1 MSKEQLRAPRG
12 TSDILPEDQKY
23 WEYVQNIFSKI
34 SIKYGFDRIETP
46 VIEQSNLFTR
56 GVGEFTDIVE
66 KETYTFNDRGGDS
79 LTLRPEGTAPVC
91 RSYIEH
97 GMQNLPQPIRL
108 FYQFPMYRYERPQS
122 GRYREFRQAGIEI
135 IGEYSPLADL
145 EVIQFACELVSELG
159 LPDLDLIINSIGDDK
174 CRNKYIADLQ
184 SYYQSRITK
193 LTHIDCQL
201 RLDSNTLRL
210 LDCKDINCQKLIKNA
225 PKSLDYLCED
235 CLIHWNE
242 LLEHLDQLGIEYKV
256 DPTLVRGFDYYTKTV
271 FEIVPKNQGGQSTIL
286 AGGRYDGLIEQI
298 GGQPTPGIG
307 FAIGL
312 DRVIMK
318 LKSESE
324 DKISINENH
333 VKCFVAHNGDDAKKF
348 AIKVVTKLRNNGI
361 RSVLGS
367 PSRSLKSQMRY
378 ASSIK
383 SIYSIIIGEDELKDG
398 ILIFRDMIDSK
409 QEKLDLNQIIQKIN
423 SV

>member
-56 GVGEFTDIVE
+56 GVGEFTDIVQ

-97 GMQNLPQPIRL
+97 GMQNLQQPVRL

-271 FEIVPKNQGGQSTIL
+271 FEIVPKNKGGQSTIL
-286 AGGRYDGLIEQI
+286 AGGRYDRLIEQI
-298 GGQPTPGIG
+298 GGQPTAGTG

-318 LKSESE
+318 LKSE
-324 DKISINENH
+324 DKISIDENY

>member
-1 MSKEQLRAPRG
+1 MYKAPRG
-12 TSDILPEDQKY
+12 TADILPGEQKY
-23 WEYVQNIFSKI
+23 WHYIESTARLLGQR
-34 SIKYGFDRIETP
+34 YGYSRLDTP
-46 VIEQSNLFTR
+46 TFERTNLFVR
-56 GVGEFTDIVE
+56 GVGQGTDIVE

-91 RSYIEH
+91 RSYLEH

-108 FYQFPMYRYERPQS
+108 FYQFPMYRYERPQA

-135 IGEYSPLADL
+135 IGEYSPLVDL
-145 EVIQFACELVSELG
+145 EVIQFACELVSKLG
-159 LPDLDLIINSIGDDK
+159 LSDLDLIINSIGDDN
-174 CRNKYIADLQ
+174 CRNKYIADLK
-184 SYYQSRITK
+184 SYYQNRISE
-193 LTHIDCQL
+193 LVHVDCQR
-201 RLDSNTLRL
+201 RLDSNPLRL
-210 LDCKDINCQKLIKNA
+210 LDCKDTNCQKLIQNA

-242 LLEHLDQLGIEYKV
+242 LLEYLDQLGIDYKI
-256 DPTLVRGFDYYTKTV
+256 DATLVRGFDYYTKTV
-271 FEIVPKNQGGQSTIL
+271 FEIVPRNQGGQSTIV

-298 GGQPTPGIG
+298 GGQSTPGIG

-324 DKISINENH
+324 DKISINENY
-333 VKCFVAHNGDDAKKF
+333 VRCFVAHNGDDAKKF
-348 AIKVVTKLRNNGI
+348 AIKVVTKLRDNGI

-378 ASSIK
+378 ASSINAL
-383 SIYSIIIGEDELKDG
+383 YSIIIGEDELRAG
-398 ILIFRDMIDSK
+398 NLIFRDMLDSK
-409 QEKLDLNQIIQKIN
+409 QEKLDLNQIIKKIKN
-423 SV
+423 V

>member
-56 GVGEFTDIVE
+56 GVGEFTDIVQ

-97 GMQNLPQPIRL
+97 GMQNLQQPVRL

-271 FEIVPKNQGGQSTIL
+271 FEIVPKNKGGQSTIL

-298 GGQPTPGIG
+298 GGQPTAGTG

-318 LKSESE
+318 LKSE
-324 DKISINENH
+324 DKISIDENY

>member
-1 MSKEQLRAPRG
+1 MSKELLRAPRG
-12 TSDILPEDQKY
+12 TSDILPDDQKY
-23 WEYVQNIFSKI
+23 WKYVENIFSKI
-34 SIKYGFDRIETP
+34 AKKYGFNRIETP

-91 RSYIEH
+91 RSYLEH

-108 FYQFPMYRYERPQS
+108 FYQFPMYRYERPQA

-159 LPDLDLIINSIGDDK
+159 LSDLNLIINSIGDDK
-174 CRNKYIADLQ
+174 CRNKYISDLKT
-184 SYYQSRITK
+184 YYQNRISE
-193 LTHIDCQL
+193 LSHVDCQR

-225 PKSLDYLCED
+225 PKSLDYLCES

-242 LLEHLDQLGIEYKV
+242 LLEHLDQLGIDYKIEA
-256 DPTLVRGFDYYTKTV
+256 TLVRGFDYYTKTV
-271 FEIVPKNQGGQSTIL
+271 FEIIPKEQGSQSTIL

-298 GGQPTPGIG
+298 GGQSTPGIG

-318 LKSESE
+318 LKSESKDEISTNE
-324 DKISINENH
+324 DN
-333 VKCFVAHNGDDAKKF
+333 VRCFVAYNSDDAKKF

-367 PSRSLKSQMRY
+367 PSRSLKSQMKY
-378 ASSIK
+378 AYSIK
-383 SIYSIIIGEDELKDG
+383 ALYSIIIGEDELQSE
-398 ILIFRDMIDSK
+398 ILTLRDMLDSK
-409 QEKLDLNQIIQKIN
+409 QEKLDLNQIIEKIHR
-423 SV
+423 V